1 MHIHKEEGG
10 EIGGRE
16 GDQIKISVRQR
27 KKEKKQWLIRNVFKK
42 MSQMVLLIVNSL
54 TTMSP

>member
-10 EIGGRE
+10 EIEGRE

-27 KKEKKQWLIRNVFKK
+27 KKEKKLAN
-42 MSQMVLLIVNSL
+42 
-54 TTMSP
+54 

>member
-16 GDQIKISVRQR
+16 GDQIKISVKQKKR
-27 KKEKKQWLIRNVFKK
+27 KKTVAN
-42 MSQMVLLIVNSL
+42 
-54 TTMSP
+54 

>member
-16 GDQIKISVRQR
+16 GDQIKISVKQR

-54 TTMSP
+54 TTVSP

>member
-54 TTMSP
+54 TTVSP

>member
-1 MHIHKEEGG
+1 MHIHKLEGG

-16 GDQIKISVRQR
+16 GDQIKISVKQR

-54 TTMSP
+54 TTVSP